1 MHPVDNNLECLSH
14 ASKPRGG
21 VSVLKHNNTAEDQV
35 PRGASLHVRTTGITM
50 RAGQRPTTKARLP
63 ETILEHEIRI
73 RAYDLCVQRGRQI
86 AMRWKIGCGQV
97 EVSGRLLTSG
107 DFWNIRHN
115 FSTYEALVSLRNSGV
130 DQDEHNSTVKVTV
143 ANNNRWNG

>member
-1 MHPVDNNLECLSH
+1 
-14 ASKPRGG
+14 
-21 VSVLKHNNTAEDQV
+21 
-35 PRGASLHVRTTGITM
+35 
-50 RAGQRPTTKARLP
+50 
-63 ETILEHEIRI
+63 
-73 RAYDLCVQRGRQI
+73 
-86 AMRWKIGCGQV
+86 MRWKIGCGQV